1 MEENDPSLIEKYV
14 CAVYDSH
21 NRFHT
26 NDVNRLWFLLFR
38 KSSENKPRKLPPT
51 RKALQ
56 LYILLPAYAA
66 GWIWGVTLQSS
77 DQIPSP
83 VDWGWKYFKD
93 NRFAVDWYGTY
104 DINLNEYI
112 FPYTCM
118 HPMQM
123 CEERCIMPSVL

>member
-1 MEENDPSLIEKYV
+1 MEEIDLNLIEKYV
-14 CAVYDSH
+14 CAAYDPH

-26 NDVNRLWFLLFR
+26 NNISRLQFFLFT
-38 KSSENKPRKLPPT
+38 KSSENKLRKLALT
-51 RKALQ
+51 REALQ
-56 LYILLPAYAA
+56 LLILHSAFAA